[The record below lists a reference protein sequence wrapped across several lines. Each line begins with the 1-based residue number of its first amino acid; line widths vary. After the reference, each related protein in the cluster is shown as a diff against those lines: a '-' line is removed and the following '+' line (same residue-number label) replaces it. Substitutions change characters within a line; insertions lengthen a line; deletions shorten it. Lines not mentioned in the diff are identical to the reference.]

1 MSSKDRQG
9 YFTKLSVTLFIASIV
24 LLINCRYN
32 IVSSFSKNDVLG
44 LAEKLQ
50 IGYWFGL
57 ASIMASLLL
66 LIFSN
71 IKRSEHEKLFLLE
84 VFVFALYLYAIPAL
98 VESNLYYPDTWG
110 HLRGSMA
117 ILTYKS
123 YNQPLHWYAREFPGV
138 YILQSVALLI
148 TGIEP
153 VTLAKYYP
161 ILFSLL
167 AVLTS
172 YILLRRLLSDT
183 RTVYLATIFLVSG
196 SVWVFPKHFC
206 PNSFALIWYLLI
218 FYFAFSP
225 KTIKTMGLSIFLGIL
240 IIVSHPTTVPFL
252 IISMLSIQ
260 IGFALFRSFKI
271 LEKQH
276 SSQKYLI
283 FSHTFVLFLFVS
295 WLAWL
300 AISAPDTLTR
310 LALTARRFFASLPQY
325 LTWARATERLSMTS
339 SYLHFGQTLK
349 TSYSVLYVLT
359 SAIGVFYLF
368 FKRYKKNKIE
378 NDRNLA
384 AICWIAACF
393 VLGLATAFL
402 QGGEFLE
409 RSLLY
414 GFVPLSVLAVIN
426 LKNRYGKVILISA
439 ILIGA
444 PLSIFATYTN
454 EYFEYSPISDSY
466 GAMFMADHNITD
478 MRSVIAIDPTIAVIR
493 FHLSWRYFEH
503 DIHPNDL
510 LPTRNTIFVW
520 SETSERFYFIYLKGR
535 LYTQIELQSHVF
547 WMENYFNMTSQPGFN
562 LVYNS
567 KDFQLLFVAESVN
580 NLNETTGG

>member
-98 VESNLYYPDTWG
+98 VESNLYFPDTWG
-110 HLRGSMA
+110 HLADSMA
-117 ILTYKS
+117 VLTYKN
-123 YNQPLHWYAREFPGV
+123 YNQPLGWYAREFPGV
-138 YILQSVALLI
+138 YILHSIALLI
-148 TGIEP
+148 TGIDP
-153 VTLAKYYP
+153 VTLTKFVP
-161 ILFSLL
+161 VLFSLS
-167 AVLTS
+167 VVSTS

-183 RTVYLATIFLVSG
+183 TTVYLATIFLVSG
-196 SVWVFPKHFC
+196 SVWDSPKHFC
-206 PNSFALIWYLLI
+206 PNGFALIWYLLI
-218 FYFAFSP
+218 FYIAFSS

-240 IIVSHPTTVPFL
+240 IIVSNPTTVPFL
-252 IISMLSIQ
+252 IISLLSIL
-260 IGFALFRSFKI
+260 IGFTLFRRFRL

-276 SSQKYLI
+276 TLQTYFT
-283 FSHTFVLFLFVS
+283 FSRTFVLFLFVS

-300 AISAPDTLTR
+300 AFSAPDTL
-310 LALTARRFFASLPQY
+310 AQLTLTTGRFFASLPQY
-325 LTWARATERLSMTS
+325 LTWARATERLSAVS
-339 SYLHFGQTLK
+339 PYLHLGQTLK
-349 TSYSVLYVLT
+349 MGYSILYVLT
-359 SAIGVFYLF
+359 SAIGTFYLF

-426 LKNRYGKVILISA
+426 FKNRYCKVILISA

-444 PLSIFATYTN
+444 PLSIFATYAN
-454 EYFEYSPISDSY
+454 EYFEYSPTGDSY

-478 MRSVIAIDPTIAVIR
+478 MRSVMAIDPTTAVIR
-493 FHLSWRYFEH
+493 FHLYWWYFEH
-503 DIHPNDL
+503 DINPNDL

-535 LYTQIELQSHVF
+535 SYTQIKLQSHVF

-580 NLNETTGG
+580 NLNETTGK